1 MSHVPACH
9 LRNICR
15 GVSALRVARFKHN
28 FSENAMAPSVHGTVI
43 TTKAQIGQSGSQG
56 LEYEKRQWTF
66 PWLLCGVSQP
76 RPGTCDLAGLRCSA
90 AGVWTIAGAK
100 TGTEIAQLARPDPAP
115 YPDM

>member
-1 MSHVPACH
+1 M
-9 LRNICR
+9 
-15 GVSALRVARFKHN
+15 AR
-28 FSENAMAPSVHGTVI
+28 SVHGTVI
-43 TTKAQIGQSGSQG
+43 KIKAKNGQSRSQG

-90 AGVWTIAGAK
+90 AAGVWTIAGAK